1 MTLKYYFCPFEIL
14 GSLAI
19 FYVSVS
25 SCAIAQIVPDATLPV
40 NSLVTPQGNQST
52 ITGGTKT
59 GVNLFHSF
67 QEFSLPS
74 GSSAYFNNALDI
86 QNIIT
91 RVTGNQSS
99 LIDGLIK
106 ANGSA
111 NLFLIN
117 PNGIIFGGNASLN
130 LGGSFIAS
138 TASSVKFAD
147 GSTYSATNPSSPPLL
162 TVNVPIGLQFG
173 ANPGKIVVQ
182 GSGNNLTID
191 ADNFYPEVTD
201 LYLLNERP
209 AGLEVLPGNTLAL
222 MGGEIF
228 LDGGNLTAPNGRIIL
243 SSAGAAGESSLI
255 PAKAGWELSDT
266 GGGENFADIRLANAA
281 SLSTAGV
288 GGGSIQILG
297 RQLSVEG
304 GSAILSATLGGEA
317 GGNLDIRTTDS
328 VQLSGASVGGLYSLI
343 VTAAYPGSSGSAGDI
358 KIETGSLRLLEG
370 GLIFSSSFGAGNAG
384 AVQVSASDLVEISG
398 VDLEGYGG
406 YLGSG
411 TPPISPGNAGNLTI
425 ETRRLILADGALV
438 TSGTGGG
445 GAGGSLTVRAR
456 ESVELR
462 GADNLG
468 AVSTL
473 QTEARQG
480 STGNAGN
487 LTVET
492 GRLMVRDGGQISAGT
507 AGAGNA
513 GSLTVKA
520 RDFVEVS
527 GTSAD
532 GLIPSTLST
541 SVAPGAMGAG
551 GNLTVETGR
560 LVVRD
565 GGLISTASAGAGAAG
580 NLTVN
585 ASDSVELSGVGGYL
599 DTLQSLINFTTDPSE
614 LSNGLFTT
622 SFSAAD
628 AGKIEI
634 NTARF
639 LAQNGA
645 FVITSTVA
653 SGKGG
658 DLTVNASDS
667 VVLDA
672 ASFLAGNRPG
682 STGAAGNITINTRN
696 LTMQN
701 QATAI
706 TGTAGAGAG
715 GILSAIASESIELI
729 GGGPFLVLGVP
740 ANTTLNTTTLSPA
753 PAGDVRIATK
763 RLIVRD
769 GATISASTFGEGK
782 GGTLEVNASESVTV
796 AGMTRDRIFN
806 SRLFTTSA
814 AGGTAGD
821 IHIFTGSLRV
831 ENGADI
837 SVDSTANG
845 SAGNLEIVA
854 NSVQLDR
861 GGRLSAAVRA
871 GSQGNIVLRSP
882 LLVLRDN
889 SRITTNATGTATGGN
904 ITLDTD
910 TLVALENSDITANA
924 EENFGGRVLISAKG
938 IFGAKFRTFESPL
951 TSDITASSALG
962 AEFSGTVE
970 INTPDVHPAAGLIEL
985 AGNPI
990 DSRTRIVTGCN
1001 PSRGDRFVITG
1012 RGGLPVNS
1020 TEFLTGRTIWRDLPD
1035 LEESGESTGEP
1046 GSRAPT
1052 SETTQH
1058 FPLVEATGIAIDPD
1072 GKIMLTASASTGISR
1087 SFRHQQGGCVLR

>member
-1 MTLKYYFCPFEIL
+1 MSFQKIFQSFVILSTLGTCY
-14 GSLAI
+14 LATPL
-19 FYVSVS
+19 S
-25 SCAIAQIVPDATLPV
+25 ATAQIIPDATLPV

-565 GGLISTASAGAGAAG
+565 GGLLVTTTASAAPAG

-585 ASDSVELSGVGGYL
+585 ATDSVELSGSGGLVQILEGFATFNVNPVG
-599 DTLQSLINFTTDPSE
+599 FR
-614 LSNGLFTT
+614 NGLFTVSLGSGSAGNMEINT
-622 SFSAAD
+622 GRFSAA
-628 AGKIEI
+628 
-634 NTARF
+634 
-639 LAQNGA
+639 NGA
-645 FVITSTVA
+645 IAITSNLGGGEGGSITLNAAEFVELSGSLVTNGNIPGSTGATGNITVNTRNLRMRDGA
-653 SGKGG
+653 TLTTGTAGLGKGG
-658 DLTVNASDS
+658 DLTVNASES
-667 VVLDA
+667 VELYG
-672 ASFLAGNRPG
+672 GNRFFLLGQPADTNL
-682 STGAAGNITINTRN
+682 STNT
-696 LTMQN
+696 
-701 QATAI
+701 
-706 TGTAGAGAG
+706 
-715 GILSAIASESIELI
+715 
-729 GGGPFLVLGVP
+729 LG
-740 ANTTLNTTTLSPA
+740 PA
-753 PAGDVRIATK
+753 PAGELTIAT
-763 RLIVRD
+763 RTLTVAN
-769 GATISASTFGEGK
+769 GANLSTGTFGTER
-782 GGTLEVNASESVTV
+782 GGNLNIIATDSMTVNGAASGGFPTRVYTSS
-796 AGMTRDRIFN
+796 AGSGN
-806 SRLFTTSA
+806 
-814 AGGTAGD
+814 AGD
-821 IHIFTGSLRV
+821 LRISTGKLSIG
-831 ENGADI
+831 NGAI
-837 SVDSTANG
+837 LEANSFASG
-845 SAGNLEIVA
+845 GAGNLEIA
-854 NSVQLDR
+854 
-861 GGRLSAAVRA
+861 A
-871 GSQGNIVLRSP
+871 GSVRLDNQATVSAQTAAGNRGNIIARSP
-882 LLVLRDN
+882 DIQLRRN
-889 SRITTNATGTATGGN
+889 SYITTNAVGTATGGN
-904 ITLDTD
+904 IILDTD
-910 TLVALENSDITANA
+910 TLVALENSDITANSKA
-924 EENFGGRVLISAKG
+924 SFGGQVSISSRG
-938 IFGAKFRTFESPL
+938 IFGTEFRPQQTAA
-951 TSDITASSALG
+951 SDITATSELG
-962 AEFSGTVE
+962 ASFSGTVT
-970 INTPDVHPAAGLIEL
+970 ITTPDVNPASGLVELKAQTVDASRLLVSACAAGK
-985 AGNPI
+985 N
-990 DSRTRIVTGCN
+990 SRFVVTGK
-1001 PSRGDRFVITG
+1001 
-1012 RGGLPVNS
+1012 GGLPPNPEEPFSSSAVVVEWATQP
-1020 TEFLTGRTIWRDLPD
+1020 TEEGEYRTSDR
-1035 LEESGESTGEP
+1035 ESSKPPRET
-1046 GSRAPT
+1046 APV
-1052 SETTQH
+1052 QI
-1058 FPLVEATGIAIDPD
+1058 VEATGIAKSSD
-1072 GKIMLTASASTGISR
+1072 GKVVLTVNSGTPDDIWYRQANCEDLR
-1087 SFRHQQGGCVLR
+1087 SP